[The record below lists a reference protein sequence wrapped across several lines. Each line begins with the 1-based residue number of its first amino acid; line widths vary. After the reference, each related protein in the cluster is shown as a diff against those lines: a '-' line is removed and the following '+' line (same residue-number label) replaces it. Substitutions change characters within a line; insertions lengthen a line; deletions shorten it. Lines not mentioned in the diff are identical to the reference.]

1 MSSKNG
7 KMPKNDQSAKKD
19 SSVIW
24 VNYTLSADQKA
35 ELKSQTFDF
44 DNALL
49 RLTEEGMKVTIAYDD
64 FNECYSCYLI
74 PKSPD
79 HTNAGCILSGRG
91 STPIKAIKQA
101 AYIHW
106 NIFDGDW
113 SDARQSRREELDD

>member
-7 KMPKNDQSAKKD
+7 KMPKNDQSAKRD
-19 SSVIW
+19 SGVSW

-91 STPIKAIKQA
+91 STPIKAVKQA

-106 NIFDGDW
+106 NIFDGNW
-113 SDARQSRREELDD
+113 SDARQSRRDELDD

>member
-7 KMPKNDQSAKKD
+7 RPVKNERAAKKD
-19 SSVIW
+19 SGVSW

-35 ELKSQTFDF
+35 ELKSQIFDF

-79 HTNAGCILSGRG
+79 HANAGCILSGRG
-91 STPIKAIKQA
+91 STPIKAVKQA

-113 SDARQSRREELDD
+113 SDARQSHREELDD

>member
-7 KMPKNDQSAKKD
+7 RPVKNERTAKKD
-19 SSVIW
+19 SGVSW

-35 ELKSQTFDF
+35 DLKSQTFDF

-79 HTNAGCILSGRG
+79 HANAGCILSGRG
-91 STPIKAIKQA
+91 STPIKAVKQA